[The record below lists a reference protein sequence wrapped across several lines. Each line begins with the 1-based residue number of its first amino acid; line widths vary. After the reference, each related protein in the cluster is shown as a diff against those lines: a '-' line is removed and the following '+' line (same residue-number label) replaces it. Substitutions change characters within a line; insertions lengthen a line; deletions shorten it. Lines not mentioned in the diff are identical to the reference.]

1 MFQTVILNMNKHC
14 TWATYFWWT
23 ESCQHQLK
31 HLNILWVTV
40 LQSLQIGQIFCRWRR
55 LFDPASLGSH
65 IKVLIQVADSC
76 SSQRRWLPF
85 LWASHHP
92 GEKGNRRELT
102 GLHLVEIDATQ
113 SLETH
118 AAWYPPVISRKP
130 VLEAQLQEWKVFRD
144 FCLSALTHVHL
155 EKKIYQN
162 RHQSLKTAKKQ
173 TPLQLDLK
181 SNPGGFKKLP
191 VMILPSELLF
201 LLQGSQ
207 PHLPLFASPSG
218 SQWRDA
224 NACRDARRQIL
235 EDGS

>member
-1 MFQTVILNMNKHC
+1 MEPQNWWVFIDVSPFPYRVFSDIFRFHAFVFRGCNHILNPIIEVCRWLFEGQNQLTLVQKENHVISFIKSVLNMFQTVILNMDKHC

-31 HLNILWVTV
+31 HLNILWLTV

-118 AAWYPPVISRKP
+118 AAWYPP
-130 VLEAQLQEWKVFRD
+130 WF
-144 FCLSALTHVHL
+144 
-155 EKKIYQN
+155 
-162 RHQSLKTAKKQ
+162 
-173 TPLQLDLK
+173 
-181 SNPGGFKKLP
+181 
-191 VMILPSELLF
+191 
-201 LLQGSQ
+201 QGSQ
-207 PHLPLFASPSG
+207 F
-218 SQWRDA
+218 
-224 NACRDARRQIL
+224 
-235 EDGS
+235 

>member
-1 MFQTVILNMNKHC
+1 MPQCLRDFKLLLKNFRKVTWNPKKLVWVFLDVSPFSWDRVFSDIFRFHAVVFRGCNHILNPIIEVCRWLFEGQNQLTLVHKENHVISFIKSVLNMFQTVILNMDKHC

-85 LWASHHP
+85 LWASQHP

-113 SLETH
+113 PLETH
-118 AAWYPPVISRKP
+118 AAWYPP
-130 VLEAQLQEWKVFRD
+130 WF
-144 FCLSALTHVHL
+144 
-155 EKKIYQN
+155 
-162 RHQSLKTAKKQ
+162 
-173 TPLQLDLK
+173 
-181 SNPGGFKKLP
+181 
-191 VMILPSELLF
+191 
-201 LLQGSQ
+201 QGSQ
-207 PHLPLFASPSG
+207 F
-218 SQWRDA
+218 
-224 NACRDARRQIL
+224 
-235 EDGS
+235 